1 MLNPERHPHGH
12 QHGGSPGPPR
22 SAREPKAAATPTS
35 GAGAGRAARR
45 PHRQA
50 MFASTGGA
58 EAKSSDSTHRIQTHA
73 DLAPVCLTFPIKHP
87 CLNYLPRLKNPS
99 SPAHGS
105 NQTQSSPR
113 GPEMSVAQ
121 IATIKSM
128 NFIQM
133 LLWQPPL
140 VYALTG
146 NHITTAKEQ
155 AGDHEVRKVATRQH
169 ANSSLQRWRQKRR
182 RPPCQKPAAP
192 PTQQTLTLSMPL
204 ANSNRSAKDSPAAI
218 RRFTSSEERRPGSLW
233 KCLGNSPPLLC
244 RHKPLTSVTCS

>member
-1 MLNPERHPHGH
+1 MPELPPTSEKPKQPRTDQTRRNPL
-12 QHGGSPGPPR
+12 HGG
-22 SAREPKAAATPTS
+22 
-35 GAGAGRAARR
+35 
-45 PHRQA
+45 
-50 MFASTGGA
+50 
-58 EAKSSDSTHRIQTHA
+58 
-73 DLAPVCLTFPIKHP
+73 
-87 CLNYLPRLKNPS
+87 
-99 SPAHGS
+99 
-105 NQTQSSPR
+105 
-113 GPEMSVAQ
+113 PETSVAQ

-133 LLWQPPL
+133 LLWQPSL

-155 AGDHEVRKVATRQH
+155 AGDHEVLKVAMCQH
-169 ANSSLQRWRQKRR
+169 ANSSLQRWRQNR
-182 RPPCQKPAAP
+182 RPLCQKPAPP

-244 RHKPLTSVTCS
+244 RHKPLTSETCS